1 MHHLTIQALVFFA
14 IELAAFGTG
23 NSLIVTLACGGVF
36 LCLGM
41 QLGWLAWERSREKR
55 KGGR

>member
-1 MHHLTIQALVFFA
+1 MRHMLIPISVFFA

-23 NSLIVTLACGGVF
+23 DSQIVTLACGGVF

-41 QLGWLAWERSREKR
+41 QLGWWAWERSREKR
-55 KGGR
+55 KGGD